1 MQDIARQSQEFEHRI
16 QQNDALQAKMQLD
29 IKQLKAIPE
38 IITVLFLAANLT
50 NTQPQGLMKK
60 LVQFRKKFDFQ
71 NSVTQ
76 YT

>member
-1 MQDIARQSQEFEHRI
+1 MQGIARQSQEFEHRI